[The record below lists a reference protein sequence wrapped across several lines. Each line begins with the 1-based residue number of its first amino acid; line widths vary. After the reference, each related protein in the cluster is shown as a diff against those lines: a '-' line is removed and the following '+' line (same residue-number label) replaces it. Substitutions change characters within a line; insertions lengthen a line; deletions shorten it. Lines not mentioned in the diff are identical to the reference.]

1 MNIINSPELRVKQIN
16 MVNDLISNCQSIED
30 ALSAQIAIDILEKDQ
45 PNETTI
51 ITAMRSDLA
60 MIVEELNNPV
70 KQTN

>member
-16 MVNDLISNCQSIED
+16 MVNDLISNCQSIKD
-30 ALSAQIAIDILEKDQ
+30 ALSAQIAIDFLEKDQ

-70 KQTN
+70 NQTN